1 MLTAVERQTT
11 VSVTTQE
18 ELSLTVSDNGLSTIK
33 QGCLFLL
40 CGH

>member
-18 ELSLTVSDNGLSTIK
+18 ELSLTVDDNGLTTIK
-33 QGCLFLL
+33 
-40 CGH
+40 